1 MTYKKE
7 NPPLLC
13 KPQKLPSACRVVRA
27 KITWIAGVANI
38 SRSTSMSIEAAP
50 IGWGRRIYGN
60 QMSELYCNHNQQRHA
75 SECGYESAKCHVG
88 NWQLHHDR
96 RDVREEQTGD
106 VCPHNDSVHGA
117 ASPRFDKQ
125 GECREHHC
133 RYHSGES
140 REYVIHD
147 GRPRTQLFLTLRL
160 IWRSGKLIRNNK
172 IDRPLRRSAR
182 ADRPPRSVSLAC
194 VAALTGALLLLAGC
208 AGAHD
213 GCGAPY
219 AFSEKSGFVGR
230 PA

>member
-1 MTYKKE
+1 MTNKVAAVRSVVDT
-7 NPPLLC
+7 
-13 KPQKLPSACRVVRA
+13 QKSSRPKRVVRA
-27 KITWIAGVANI
+27 EITWIGRIANI
-38 SRSTSMSIEAAP
+38 SGSAVKPIEAAP
-50 IGWGRRIYGN
+50 IGWVRPIYGN
-60 QMSELYCNHNQQRHA
+60 QMSELYCDGHLNENAQDSGDQRAKDQILNGQIQGDGRNARCEQHQDVSPHDDPVGRPTA
-75 SECGYESAKCHVG
+75 ARIDEQGESRI
-88 NWQLHHDR
+88 DR
-96 RDVREEQTGD
+96 RSHDG
-106 VCPHNDSVHGA
+106 
-117 ASPRFDKQ
+117 K
-125 GECREHHC
+125 
-133 RYHSGES
+133 ES